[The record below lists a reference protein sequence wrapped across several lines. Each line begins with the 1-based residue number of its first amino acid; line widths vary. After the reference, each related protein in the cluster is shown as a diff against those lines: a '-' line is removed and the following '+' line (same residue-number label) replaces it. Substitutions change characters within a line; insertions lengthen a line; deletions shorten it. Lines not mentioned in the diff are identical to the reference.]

1 MSTASATHSASMPS
15 SSTADSDL
23 KNIKAALIR
32 PSGAYL
38 GAKLGRQTLPYVYG
52 STISQKA
59 RKIGMKKIGL
69 SLDSICRR
77 EKIFTQNA
85 SDPLDLLEG
94 ALTKSIDFYVTDTT
108 TTDDEHR
115 RLTVIVVA
123 ELDTMKDKQG
133 FFVLIEPFVSN
144 VSNGTGVPSPA
155 VIAVV

>member
-1 MSTASATHSASMPS
+1 
-15 SSTADSDL
+15 
-23 KNIKAALIR
+23 
-32 PSGAYL
+32 
-38 GAKLGRQTLPYVYG
+38 
-52 STISQKA
+52 
-59 RKIGMKKIGL
+59 MKKIGL